1 MWCKPTNFHSSTGMI
16 WGYMGNIYC
25 SMLHFSVSYRPGFG
39 TSSRIVC
46 PGHWLFLTGLWSG
59 IPNIR
64 RTQTTTEVVT
74 NTSILGSHAPKQQLG
89 PSPSRK
95 GKFQSQLISIK
106 IIWHVISI
114 SCQHLSTCR
123 ISIARFGSAPALHPQ
138 AMSQATL
145 DLQGNGLK
153 NMPTFSSRDARS
165 LEMHII
171 T

>member
-16 WGYMGNIYC
+16 WGYMGNIFC
-25 SMLHFSVSYRPGFG
+25 SILHFSVSYRPGFG

-64 RTQTTTEVVT
+64 RLDTNHHGTGHQHKHFGISCKTQTA
-74 NTSILGSHAPKQQLG
+74 LGTLSHQAC
-89 PSPSRK
+89 

-106 IIWHVISI
+106 IIWHFISI

-138 AMSQATL
+138 PMSQATL
-145 DLQGNGLK
+145 DLQGNGLT
-153 NMPTFSSRDARS
+153 NMPTFSSFH
-165 LEMHII
+165 LEMLDL
-171 T
+171 

>member
-1 MWCKPTNFHSSTGMI
+1 MWCKPTNFQSSTGMI

-25 SMLHFSVSYRPGFG
+25 SMLHFSVSCRPGFG

-64 RTQTTTEVVT
+64 RLDT
-74 NTSILGSHAPKQQLG
+74 NHGTGHQHKHLGSHAPKQQLG

-153 NMPTFSSRDARS
+153 TCQPFH
-165 LEMHII
+165 LEMLDL
-171 T
+171 